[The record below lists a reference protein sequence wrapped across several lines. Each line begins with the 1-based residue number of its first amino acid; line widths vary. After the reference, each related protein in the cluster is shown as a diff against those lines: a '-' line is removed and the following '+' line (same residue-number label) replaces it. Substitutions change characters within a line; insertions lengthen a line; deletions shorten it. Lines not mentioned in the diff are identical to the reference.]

1 MPSTLSPSHVFKHIS
16 IVGICLNNF
25 PDGYGMNYFVKEDR
39 IICEVLSYNT
49 KKEFECKQYVAALE
63 KVFDDIYAVLHG
75 KNFKL

>member
-1 MPSTLSPSHVFKHIS
+1 MCP
-16 IVGICLNNF
+16 
-25 PDGYGMNYFVKEDR
+25 PDGYAMNYFVKEDR

-75 KNFKL
+75 KNFKLWGVCLYLMFWGHFQLRHAL

>member
-1 MPSTLSPSHVFKHIS
+1 V
-16 IVGICLNNF
+16 
-25 PDGYGMNYFVKEDR
+25 NYFVKEDW

-63 KVFDDIYAVLHG
+63 KVFDDIYAVLYG